1 MLELGPG
8 EQEEHVALGAR
19 VSQVASLAAFLG
31 PRSAWTAGAA
41 KGIESA
47 HFLEVDPLWEWL
59 RPRLRPGDL
68 VLVKGSRGM
77 RLERM
82 VEKLTGV
89 SASGG
94 H

>member
-1 MLELGPG
+1 
-8 EQEEHVALGAR
+8 

-31 PRSAWTAGAA
+31 PRSAWTASAA

-47 HFLEVDPLWEWL
+47 QFLEVDPLWEWL
-59 RPRLRPGDL
+59 QPRLRLGDL

-82 VEKLTGV
+82 VEKLTGAA
-89 SASGG
+89 ASGG